1 MCLMQVN
8 CTQNM
13 LQFWNMYNFVV
24 VTPGTYSLHNVKS
37 SVYSTEWIKSI
48 VIEFLLFIQFLNLSL
63 LCLHPKKRNQLLN
76 LFSILISDIF
86 WNRPIIK
93 AKYRHASYK
102 ADYPVFFSIHFKSI
116 LIVNLPCINFTFKY
130 GKSLKRRA
138 VDELE
143 LYILFYPPSLSLN

>member
-1 MCLMQVN
+1 MCLMQLN

-76 LFSILISDIF
+76 FFSILISDIF

-93 AKYRHASYK
+93 QSTDMLHIKQ
-102 ADYPVFFSIHFKSI
+102 I
-116 LIVNLPCINFTFKY
+116 
-130 GKSLKRRA
+130 
-138 VDELE
+138 
-143 LYILFYPPSLSLN
+143 ILFSLVFILNQFLSLIYHALILHLNMGNP

>member
-1 MCLMQVN
+1 MCLMQLN

-13 LQFWNMYNFVV
+13 LQFWNMYNFVL

-76 LFSILISDIF
+76 FFSILISDIF

-93 AKYRHASYK
+93 QSTDMLHIKQ
-102 ADYPVFFSIHFKSI
+102 I
-116 LIVNLPCINFTFKY
+116 
-130 GKSLKRRA
+130 
-138 VDELE
+138 
-143 LYILFYPPSLSLN
+143 ILFSLVFILNQFLSLIYHALILHLNMGNP